1 MLLLN
6 QRDVEYPS
14 GSTMETNTNTTTIS
28 KLWLMFNIGSQGWPW
43 IEIRIQASAN
53 QDHLKDKK
61 QTNKQCTKKWENQ
74 INSIVSYICA
84 CATISKALYKQTIR
98 LSSCLISLLT
108 KEQAQHF
115 CLKGKSSDWEND
127 MEIYQNTSV
136 TLESSI
142 FARKSMVVRCKG
154 GLEPRCLDR
163 RWRCP
168 RPLLPID
175 LDTSLPTSHQHTW
188 VATSSESVKL
198 SRTTFNQPKDL
209 LKGPTFP
216 VQLLCL
222 II

>member
-1 MLLLN
+1 MLLPN

-43 IEIRIQASAN
+43 IEIRTQASAN

-142 FARKSMVVRCKG
+142 FARRTIAQENL
-154 GLEPRCLDR
+154 GLFDAKEDSSPDASIAGEDGLAASFQSISIQA
-163 RWRCP
+163 CP
-168 RPLLPID
+168 PPLNTPGLA
-175 LDTSLPTSHQHTW
+175 LHLNL
-188 VATSSESVKL
+188 SSYPELHSI
-198 SRTTFNQPKDL
+198 SQRIF
-209 LKGPTFP
+209 
-216 VQLLCL
+216 
-222 II
+222 

>member
-1 MLLLN
+1 MLLPN
-6 QRDVEYPS
+6 QREVEYPS

-43 IEIRIQASAN
+43 IEIRTQASAN
-53 QDHLKDKK
+53 QEHLKDKK
-61 QTNKQCTKKWENQ
+61 KCTKKWENQ

-98 LSSCLISLLT
+98 LSSCLISQKNRPTFLLEREEFRLGEWYGDLSKYFSHT
-108 KEQAQHF
+108 RI
-115 CLKGKSSDWEND
+115 LYIRSTDNS
-127 MEIYQNTSV
+127 
-136 TLESSI
+136 
-142 FARKSMVVRCKG
+142 ARKSRVGRCKG
-154 GLEPRCLDR
+154 GLQPRCLDR
-163 RWRCP
+163 RWRWP
-168 RPLLPID
+168 RRLLPID

-188 VATSSESVKL
+188 VGTSSESVKL

-222 II
+222 IIW

>member
-53 QDHLKDKK
+53 QEHLKDKK

-127 MEIYQNTSV
+127 MDIYQNTSV

-142 FARKSMVVRCKG
+142 FARQTIAQENL
-154 GLEPRCLDR
+154 GLFDAKEDSSPDASIAGEDGLAASFQSISIQA
-163 RWRCP
+163 CP
-168 RPLLPID
+168 PPLNTPGLA
-175 LDTSLPTSHQHTW
+175 LHLNL
-188 VATSSESVKL
+188 SSYPELHSI
-198 SRTTFNQPKDL
+198 SQRIF
-209 LKGPTFP
+209 
-216 VQLLCL
+216 
-222 II
+222 